1 MPPEFMDPEHQP
13 VMVEEVLQHLQA
25 APGSVIV
32 DATLG
37 LAGHAKAILQSI
49 VPGGFL
55 IGIDRDR
62 ESLEIARLRLAE
74 YARSCRLFHD
84 NFKNLPLVLNN
95 LGAGPVNGILL
106 DLGVSSYQLLSP
118 ERGFSF
124 QSDSMLDMRMDQS
137 QRLTAADLVNNM
149 PEIQLADL
157 IYRYGEERFSRRIA
171 AAIVDERQRGPIS
184 RSSQLAAVVSRAVN
198 VRGYQRIHPATRTF
212 QALRIAVN
220 HELDG
225 LEQFLHEA
233 VSFLKPGGRMVV
245 ISFHSLED
253 RIVKTAFR
261 NLSGQCICDRP
272 PELCKCSRKA
282 LAEVITRR
290 PVTPGEPELAANP
303 RARSARLRVLE
314 RTVSTDL

>member
-1 MPPEFMDPEHQP
+1 MPPGVMDDPEHQP
-13 VMVEEVLQHLQA
+13 VMVEEVLHYLRPVEGA
-25 APGSVIV
+25 VIV

-37 LAGHAKAILQSI
+37 LAGHAAAILEAI

-62 ESLEIARLRLAE
+62 ESLELAWARLTE
-74 YARSCRLFHD
+74 YSGSWRVFHD
-84 NFKNLPLVLNN
+84 NFKNLPLVLNR
-95 LGAGPVNGILL
+95 LGAKPVDGILL

-118 ERGFSF
+118 ERGFTF
-124 QSDSMLDMRMDQS
+124 QGDVMLDMRMDKS

-149 PEIQLADL
+149 TEEQLADI
-157 IYRYGEERFSRRIA
+157 IYRFGEERFSRRIA
-171 AAIVDERQRGPIS
+171 AAIVTERQRGPITKG
-184 RSSQLAAVVSRAVN
+184 SQLANLISRAVN

-220 HELDG
+220 RELDG
-225 LEQFLHEA
+225 LEEFLMEA

-261 NLSGQCICDRP
+261 RLSGQCVCDRP
-272 PELCKCSRKA
+272 PELCKCSRQQ
-282 LAEVITRR
+282 LAEIVTRR
-290 PVTPGEPELAANP
+290 PVTPTDSELAFNP
-303 RARSARLRVLE
+303 RSRSARLRAVE
-314 RTVSTDL
+314 KI